1 MSGIISDSY
10 YDIISH
16 HHQNGSTMPTLT
28 HAVTFFFLISNT
40 CCHFKNNEPRIFAL
54 KQVKPLVLDT
64 SLL

>member
-28 HAVTFFFLISNT
+28 HAVTFFLISNT